1 MLQSRPALSEI
12 LSLPF
17 EELKRYLGFEERDA
31 ELLRELKPLL
41 MRNAD
46 SILGEFC
53 RRILEGTDVAG
64 LLEGPG
70 QIARLKS
77 ALAKWLETLLDG
89 PHDEDYVRRREAI
102 GRRHVEVALPQFYMF
117 GAANVLRTEV
127 RKLLVSHLG
136 DDRERVDRMVHAF
149 EKIMDLELSIMIE
162 SYQADL
168 LHRLREEQGR
178 HIRERVEAVQTMV
191 SGLAH
196 EIRNPLNSA
205 NLHLTLLERRLA
217 KADALGLCSRP
228 VEVVREEIA
237 RLEHLIDD
245 FIVFARPPDLN
256 RVRAD
261 ANELLTMIAS
271 DFESDA
277 AAREAEIHLAL
288 SDSVAPFPFD
298 WDRMRQVFAN
308 LVTNALDAI
317 ESGGHVWLETALEAG
332 QMVARV
338 RDDGPGLPSDCD
350 AFEPFMTTKSHGT
363 GLGLSLARNIVEQHG
378 GRVYTGDVK
387 RGACICVE
395 LPV

>member
-1 MLQSRPALSEI
+1 MSEI

-17 EELKRYLGFEERDA
+17 EKLKRYLGFDERDA

-46 SILGEFC
+46 ALLDKFC
-53 RRILEGTDVAG
+53 RRILEHTDAAP
-64 LLEGPG
+64 LLKRRG
-70 QIARLKS
+70 QVSRLKS
-77 ALAKWLETLLDG
+77 ALAMWLETLLDG
-89 PHDEDYVRRREAI
+89 PHDEDYVRQREAI

-117 GAANVLRTEV
+117 GAANLLRTEV

-136 DDRERVDRMVHAF
+136 DDRERVDRMAHAF
-149 EKIMDLELSIMIE
+149 EKIMDLELSVMIE
-162 SYQADL
+162 SYQTDL
-168 LHRLREEQGR
+168 LHQLREEQGR
-178 HIRERVEAVQTMV
+178 HLRERVEVVQTMV

-217 KADALGLCSRP
+217 KADALGLCSRQ
-228 VEVVREEIA
+228 VEVVREEIS
-237 RLEHLIDD
+237 RLECLLDD
-245 FIVFARPPDLN
+245 FIAFARPMDLN
-256 RVRAD
+256 RVSAD
-261 ANELLTMIAS
+261 ANGLLTMIAS
-271 DFESDA
+271 DFENDA
-277 AAREAEIHLAL
+277 AAKEAEIHLVL
-288 SDSVAPFPFD
+288 SDSIASLLLD

-317 ESGGHVWLETALEAG
+317 ESGGHVWLETAAEEGLV
-332 QMVARV
+332 VARV
-338 RDDGPGLPSDCD
+338 RDDGPGLPRDCD
-350 AFEPFMTTKSHGT
+350 AFEPFMTTKSRGT

-378 GRVYTGDVK
+378 GRLSAEDTE